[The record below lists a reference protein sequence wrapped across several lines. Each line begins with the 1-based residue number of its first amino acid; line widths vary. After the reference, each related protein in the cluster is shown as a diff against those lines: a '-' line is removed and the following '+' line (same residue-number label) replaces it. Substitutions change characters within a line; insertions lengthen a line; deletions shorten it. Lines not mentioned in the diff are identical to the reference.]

1 MIDDDHPDGRAA
13 GSGFAAFG
21 DSDRKAEQ
29 RTRRRSVAGRAV
41 AGLLVLGAVAALA
54 AVTGGAPGKPG
65 PAPSSVAAGPVVGTA
80 RVPLP
85 PQVVFVTAT
94 LGYALYVYCDSQ
106 PVGEGCQP
114 TLSRTTD
121 GAASWTPVKLPVGT
135 PVDPTHSYGMMA
147 SGHDVLLA
155 WTTAAFVSTNEG
167 DAWRAIIP
175 DLTGTTTDVPSGDFL
190 IGNESRLLVVDPVK
204 ATALMFRPPQKVEL
218 PGGLGGQLSER
229 ILWMRDTASIGISV
243 DNGVHWNINALPDAD
258 LATAPLLGS
267 PQFLALL
274 TGPANGATIGVPGDG
289 GELPAANAFFST
301 NAGASWGTPIALDGP
316 KVNAVC
322 TVYLDDKSLLGVAAD
337 GKSLLSL
344 PKGSSSFVPAAGAPD
359 VTPYC
364 LQAHG
369 SLIWGATADNRVV
382 LKTATGWAVHDL
394 PAQRYGVAVP
404 SPSPSAAQ

>member
-54 AVTGGAPGKPG
+54 AVTGGGPGKPG
-65 PAPSSVAAGPVVGTA
+65 SAPSSVAAGPVVGTA

-135 PVDPTHSYGMMA
+135 PVDPTHSYGMRA
-147 SGHDVLLA
+147 SGHDVMLA

-167 DAWRAIIP
+167 DAWRAITP

-204 ATALMFRPPQKVEL
+204 ATALMFR
-218 PGGLGGQLSER
+218 
-229 ILWMRDTASIGISV
+229 
-243 DNGVHWNINALPDAD
+243 
-258 LATAPLLGS
+258 
-267 PQFLALL
+267 
-274 TGPANGATIGVPGDG
+274 
-289 GELPAANAFFST
+289 
-301 NAGASWGTPIALDGP
+301 
-316 KVNAVC
+316 
-322 TVYLDDKSLLGVAAD
+322 
-337 GKSLLSL
+337 
-344 PKGSSSFVPAAGAPD
+344 
-359 VTPYC
+359 
-364 LQAHG
+364 
-369 SLIWGATADNRVV
+369 
-382 LKTATGWAVHDL
+382 
-394 PAQRYGVAVP
+394 
-404 SPSPSAAQ
+404 